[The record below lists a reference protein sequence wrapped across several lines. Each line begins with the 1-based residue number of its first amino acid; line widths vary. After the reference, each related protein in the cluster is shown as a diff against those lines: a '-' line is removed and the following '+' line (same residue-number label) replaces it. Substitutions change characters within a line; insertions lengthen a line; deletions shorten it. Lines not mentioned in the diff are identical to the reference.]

1 MCKFQ
6 TDHQAKAVSC
16 NILQVHCRLSKC
28 VGSDWFMLAHAGS
41 MFQFG
46 NHIQSRLCNT
56 RSDGVNDYDK
66 ETNSDYAK
74 MGSTSPVAIFKHSE

>member
-1 MCKFQ
+1 
-6 TDHQAKAVSC
+6 
-16 NILQVHCRLSKC
+16 
-28 VGSDWFMLAHAGS
+28 MLAHAGS